1 MIAIATAFIVIV
13 WLIVLCHR
21 TASEE
26 DKVGRGFFSILGHK
40 RHSSEHEMEDGDFW
54 RRWLL
59 WLWDMY
65 WPVNT
70 MHKKNVKQKLH
81 DNYMSDGDE
90 GSDKMEKGEASM
102 STAKVTTS
110 DLAVKKVK
118 PDPTTME

>member
-1 MIAIATAFIVIV
+1 
-13 WLIVLCHR
+13 
-21 TASEE
+21 
-26 DKVGRGFFSILGHK
+26 
-40 RHSSEHEMEDGDFW
+40 MEDGDFW

-118 PDPTTME
+118 PDPTTTE